1 MKVGLVLEGGA
12 MRGMWTCGVLDEMM
26 DNNIEVDGIVGTS
39 AGGIFGVNYFSKQ
52 KGRAIRYS
60 MKYAKDYR
68 YMSILSLIFTGNMIN
83 KRFAYYKVSKKLD
96 IFDNDTFIKNN
107 KNFYVTATNIK
118 TGEPEY
124 FKITS
129 PMEQL
134 EELRATSAIPVVSRP
149 VKINNKKY
157 LDGGISDSIPIKQM
171 LEMNYDKIIIVLTQ
185 PMDYIKKPAK
195 LNKFIKFKYR
205 KYPNLIKKMEARHN
219 EYNETIKFINKLEK
233 EKKIFVIRPSK
244 QLDIKVV
251 ERNKEKLKE
260 VYDLGISDAKK
271 IKKELK
277 KYLKTN

>member
-134 EELRATSAIPVVSRP
+134 EDLRATSAIPVVSRP

-157 LDGGISDSIPIKQM
+157 LDGGISDSIPIKKI
-171 LEMNYDKIIIVLTQ
+171 LEMKYDKIIIVLTQ
-185 PMDYIKKPAK
+185 PLDYIKKPAK
-195 LNKFIKFKYR
+195 LNKFIRFKYR

-219 EYNETIKFINKLEK
+219 EYNETIKYINK
-233 EKKIFVIRPSK
+233 
-244 QLDIKVV
+244 
-251 ERNKEKLKE
+251 
-260 VYDLGISDAKK
+260 
-271 IKKELK
+271 
-277 KYLKTN
+277 